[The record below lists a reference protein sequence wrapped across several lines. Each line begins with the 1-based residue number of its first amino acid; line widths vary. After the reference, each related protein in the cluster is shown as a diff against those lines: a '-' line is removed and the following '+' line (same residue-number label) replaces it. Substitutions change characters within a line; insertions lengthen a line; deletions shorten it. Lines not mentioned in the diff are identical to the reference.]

1 MCDIESASESD
12 SSSDDTSMCT
22 ADVMDDGSSVC
33 DDRVA
38 GSVLDCLT
46 EVESA
51 AGDDDD
57 DDDTEVSL
65 LSPPSNQ
72 CLLTWHMLLERDIS
86 GHD

>member
-1 MCDIESASESD
+1 
-12 SSSDDTSMCT
+12 MCT

-57 DDDTEVSL
+57 DDTEVSL
-65 LSPPSNQ
+65 LSPLQPMPPY
-72 CLLTWHMLLERDIS
+72 LAHAPET
-86 GHD
+86 